1 MSLLILKCFQ
11 RELLKYYLRMQT
23 PRFFCVFD
31 MDTVVKYGLQNK
43 HKDFVAALDSEINSG
58 QVVLCESMPSFEFWL
73 LLHFTDYEGLLK
85 NYSEVSNVLAPYL
98 KPYFNSSTV
107 SFKKL
112 IKRDKYLKDSAW
124 VKLLLE
130 EGRLEDAVERAKVC
144 LSREINE
151 SGEHSY
157 TKVFKA
163 FE

>member
-1 MSLLILKCFQ
+1 MES
-11 RELLKYYLRMQT
+11 RELKASEQAHYFEPVAQAGDIGEGTREMH
-23 PRFFCVFD
+23 PKNADAKIFCVFD

-98 KPYFNSSTV
+98 KPYFNCSTV

-124 VKLLLE
+124 VNLIKT
-130 EGRLEDAVERAKVC
+130 A
-144 LSREINE
+144 I
-151 SGEHSY
+151 
-157 TKVFKA
+157 
-163 FE
+163 

>member
-1 MSLLILKCFQ
+1 MES
-11 RELLKYYLRMQT
+11 RELKASEQAHYFTPVAQT
-23 PRFFCVFD
+23 GD
-31 MDTVVKYGLQNK
+31 IGEGTK
-43 HKDFVAALDSEINSG
+43 EI
-58 QVVLCESMPSFEFWL
+58 WL